1 MSHPGL
7 NKPEESEEMKSRFS
21 VIGAMVAVVTLL
33 LSAHPAVAAGRP
45 LEGNGWKLL
54 SNDRVTSIEPGTVF
68 TVTFT
73 STALKTKYTPYLTRS
88 IAQLQAEGVNISIGG
103 VTNVDPAVCP
113 PTKGTIQFAEVYRPL
128 NGQPGMSRAL
138 PCWTGDNAA
147 WGGHVQ
153 MNSEYWTGWY
163 LPTYMLNNVF
173 PHEMLHVIG
182 LDHPNKDLNGD
193 GTVAAGECVAT
204 SSGNKPIMCSPNG
217 GYSTTADQGKLVGF
231 DTAGVRQLI
240 ANGTIPSISAKRGNG
255 PARGEMGS
263 PIG

>member
-1 MSHPGL
+1 
-7 NKPEESEEMKSRFS
+7 MKSRIP
-21 VIGAMVAVVTLL
+21 VIGAIAAAVTLL
-33 LSAHPAVAAGRP
+33 ATANPAVAVGRP
-45 LEGNGWKLL
+45 LEGTGWKLL
-54 SNDRVTSIEPGTVF
+54 PQHRVTSIEPGTVF

-88 IAQLQAEGVNISIGG
+88 ITQLKAEGVNISIGG

-138 PCWTGDNAA
+138 PCWTGDDAA

-153 MNSEYWTGWY
+153 INSEYWTGWN

-193 GTVAAGECVAT
+193 GTVAPGECVAT
-204 SSGNKPIMCSPNG
+204 SDGNKPVMCSPNG
-217 GYSTTADQGKLVGF
+217 GYTTTTNQGKLVGF
-231 DTAGVRQLI
+231 DAAGVRQLL
-240 ANGTIPSISAKRGNG
+240 ANGTIASTSAKRESGHTHG
-255 PARGEMGS
+255 KMGS